1 MPLLGKNLTFVIAV
15 LVWINSPTNEMCSLG
30 NQGSPC
36 LIAHTIACI
45 ILGFKWWQIRVE
57 RMRFLRNWNECPSCA
72 GNKQT
77 YQGFW
82 RDPKSLGV
90 QHLFLLVSTVDT
102 VCSQTSEE
110 SSLLVFS
117 LRPPQATPPILRT
130 SVCECVPTCKCVCDQ
145 RASNSPPERARHTQH
160 VG

>member
-1 MPLLGKNLTFVIAV
+1 MPLLGKSLTFVVAV

-82 RDPKSLGV
+82 RDQSPWEFSISSFWCL
-90 QHLFLLVSTVDT
+90 QWTLSAARPQRRALSWSFPSALPRPLLPSWGPLYVSV
-102 VCSQTSEE
+102 S
-110 SSLLVFS
+110 
-117 LRPPQATPPILRT
+117 PQANVCVTRGPPIVLLRGLDT
-130 SVCECVPTCKCVCDQ
+130 HSM
-145 RASNSPPERARHTQH
+145 
-160 VG
+160 